1 MRGMDMESG
10 KGGNSVKEAIK
21 KIMSLL
27 DGAEVGL
34 LKNGGKPSAV
44 SVEVEAKGEPEAEE
58 CAACLAGECD
68 DPEHLK
74 DEDVDGLASMVG
86 ASGDETKY

>member
-34 LKNGGKPSAV
+34 LKNGGKPAAV
-44 SVEVEAKGEPEAEE
+44 SVEVEAKPENEE

-86 ASGDETKY
+86 ATGDESKY